1 LLVADASAVF
11 AYAVVSAAALPF
23 NAPPFVCAA
32 QAWSLLA
39 LFVTMVSGLVL
50 APLPT
55 GAWAFLGA
63 TVGLLTHTLTFDE
76 MFAAANNTVMW
87 LVVVS
92 FFLARVRVAAAA
104 LATSHASTCLLTVRG
119 CGPWQL

>member
-1 LLVADASAVF
+1 MPVRL
-11 AYAVVSAAALPF
+11 
-23 NAPPFVCAA
+23 

-92 FFLARVRVAAAA
+92 FFLARVSGRW
-104 LATSHASTCLLTVRG
+104 C
-119 CGPWQL
+119 CGSW

>member
-1 LLVADASAVF
+1 MVHHLLLLASA
-11 AYAVVSAAALPF
+11 P
-23 NAPPFVCAA
+23 

-63 TVGLLTHTLTFDE
+63 TAGLLTHTLTFE
-76 MFAAANNTVMW
+76 QMFAAANNTVMW

-92 FFLARVRVAAAA
+92 FFLARVSTAQCWLPRQLSDYLMLQCTSMAVCALSRSLQHQAA
-104 LATSHASTCLLTVRG
+104 LC
-119 CGPWQL
+119 

>member
-1 LLVADASAVF
+1 
-11 AYAVVSAAALPF
+11 
-23 NAPPFVCAA
+23 
-32 QAWSLLA
+32 
-39 LFVTMVSGLVL
+39 MVSGLVL

-104 LATSHASTCLLTVRG
+104 CATFSCGVCAARPADASCM
-119 CGPWQL
+119 